1 MTGHHTHS
9 HNHTHGG
16 HHGEMTFGEKINK
29 LLEHWIKHNDDHAA
43 TYREWADRARKEG
56 MNDVADIMLAAAEK
70 NVLINDE
77 FKQALALLKKS
88 HK

>member
-1 MTGHHTHS
+1 MTSHHTHT
-9 HNHTHGG
+9 HDENHS
-16 HHGEMTFGEKINK
+16 EMTFEEKINK
-29 LLEHWIKHNDDHAA
+29 LVEHWIKHNDDHAA
-43 TYREWADRARKEG
+43 TYREWADRAQKEG

-88 HK
+88 RK